1 MDKKLEVLYDLCEV
15 ISRELDECN
24 EKIRQAGGKLS
35 AGDVDYLDKLTHAL
49 KSIKT
54 TIAMMEAD
62 EEGGNSYRGGNSRR
76 YMPWYG
82 GMSYEGGNMGG
93 NSNRGGNSYE
103 GGSSYARGG
112 RGGRGNNPTGRNQYS
127 REGGYSYAEDMEAT
141 KDEIRELSQKMPEEH
156 RRKIER
162 ALNEL
167 R

>member
-54 TIAMMEAD
+54 TVAMMEAD
-62 EEGGNSYRGGNSRR
+62 DEGGSSYRGGNSRR

-82 GMSYEGGNMGG
+82 GMSYEGNM
-93 NSNRGGNSYE
+93 GNSYNR
-103 GGSSYARGG
+103 GSSYARG
-112 RGGRGNNPTGRNQYS
+112 RNNNPMGRNQYS
-127 REGGYSYAEDMEAT
+127 REGGYSYADDMEAT

-162 ALNEL
+162 ALDEL

>member
-54 TIAMMEAD
+54 TVAMMEAD
-62 EEGGNSYRGGNSRR
+62 DEGGNSYRGGNSRR

-82 GMSYEGGNMGG
+82 GMSYEGNMG
-93 NSNRGGNSYE
+93 SSYNR
-103 GGSSYARGG
+103 GSSYARG
-112 RGGRGNNPTGRNQYS
+112 RNNNPMGRNQYS
-127 REGGYSYAEDMEAT
+127 REGGYSYADDMEAT

-162 ALNEL
+162 ALDEL